1 MKPAGSA
8 DAEIVDLAARLGER
22 LAAYYLNPRAGNC
35 QLQLVRS
42 RRAAY
47 SRLLVFRGSSQDGQL
62 DIRLAVK
69 VYNGVGQLPFAQRQ
83 FDALNLLWDDFSKS
97 PRLKIPRPLDFLPDL
112 PAIVMEEVAG
122 RSVQNLVKWASW
134 RHWTRDK
141 AATACHYCGE
151 WLRHFHAVTR
161 VAQGQLDASEK
172 HKSLQLGV
180 AQLIKY
186 GFRAETCK
194 YLEAKIALLVRILS
208 EQNEQRSLVHGDFT
222 VDNVLLDGNITTV
235 LDVEGRY
242 QNLIYHDM
250 ASFLNSI
257 ALVGLGLPMFESV
270 SRACRE
276 AFLLGYLGDRK
287 QNNSALWFLRV
298 AGLVSVALEVLGRYA
313 GQPLAQMWL
322 RRGFGRIFDSLAS
335 EAPI

>member
-1 MKPAGSA
+1 MKLTGSL
-8 DAEIVDLAARLGER
+8 DREIVDLAARLRER
-22 LAAYYLNPRAGNC
+22 LAAYYMNPRAGNC

-47 SRLLVFRGSSQDGQL
+47 SRLFVFHGSSQDAQL
-62 DIRLAVK
+62 NIKLAVK
-69 VYNGVGQLPFAQRQ
+69 VYNGVGQLPFAKRQ

-97 PRLKIPRPLDFLPDL
+97 QRLRIPRPLDFLPDL
-112 PAIVMEEVAG
+112 PAIVMEEITG
-122 RSVQNLVKWASW
+122 CSVQDLVKWASW
-134 RHWTRDK
+134 RRRNREN
-141 AATACHYCGE
+141 AVRACRYCGE
-151 WLRHFHAVTR
+151 WLHQFHSVTR
-161 VAQGQLDASEK
+161 VAQGQLDAGEK

-180 AQLIKY
+180 TQLLKY
-186 GFRAETCK
+186 GFAAETCK
-194 YLEAKIALLVRILS
+194 HLEAKIELLVGILS

-222 VDNVLLDGNITTV
+222 VDNVLVDGNITTV

-257 ALVGLGLPMFESV
+257 ALVGLGLPMYESV

-276 AFLLGYLGDRK
+276 AFLLGYLGDLK
-287 QNNSALWFLRV
+287 HNKSALWFLRV
-298 AGLVSVALEVLGRYA
+298 SGLVSVALEVLGRYT
-313 GQPLAQMWL
+313 GQPLAQIWL
-322 RRGFGRIFDSLAS
+322 RRGFGRLFDSLAS